1 MADRGMAVAGRP
13 RDWRRS
19 GVPGPS
25 RPPGE
30 GVRRRAR
37 QLLYGK
43 CRRKVVET
51 RAPPRPSSVL
61 FTPVSCCRR
70 RTGADPVSARPRM
83 VGPALKHDAKGCC
96 CFDFGHTI
104 MEMFSKLTKKG
115 VKVSKPTNK
124 TSTPSGPP
132 GQVPNRCSELV
143 RNFRLPQSCPARR
156 RSGG

>member
-13 RDWRRS
+13 RDWRS
-19 GVPGPS
+19 PGSPDRLAPQEREFVAERDS
-25 RPPGE
+25 FFMASVG
-30 GVRRRAR
+30 AR
-37 QLLYGK
+37 LSKL
-43 CRRKVVET
+43 
-51 RAPPRPSSVL
+51 APPRPSSVL

-132 GQVPNRCSELV
+132 GQDHRCFELV

-156 RSGG
+156 RSDD